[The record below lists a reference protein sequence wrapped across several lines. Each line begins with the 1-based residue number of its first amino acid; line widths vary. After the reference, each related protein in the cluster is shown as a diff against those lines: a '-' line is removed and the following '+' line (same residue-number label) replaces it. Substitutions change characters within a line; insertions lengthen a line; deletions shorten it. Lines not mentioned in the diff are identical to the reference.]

1 MDLMQSF
8 RQAQSQANLFEFWQ
22 QEAELRLQMRQQ
34 KDSDVSPA
42 QNGDELDFLL
52 RSLYF
57 GGRPDDFF
65 THLKTALSSASSLQW
80 WKSSPPWLK
89 SEFFSYLSLHL
100 ADEAGRSLQFLIH
113 LYEPDLNH
121 YYTQLL
127 SQLTLNQCRY
137 LMSKTANASLRSL
150 LKTRER
156 DILTEQENRHYGL
169 LRQQDFNEDN
179 LAARADKADLIKAA
193 LLQLD
198 QANPQHY
205 TDPYGTDRGR
215 VLLDAVDKVY
225 QSGLIQDAWLLMEE
239 TYRAFQSQ
247 YRLQDILQDQRL
259 GPKMHRLVSKI
270 VGIQVLLSGELR
282 LSDQAAQLYQQYFPV
297 LEVDQGLLG
306 MLSLYEA
313 LLSSPVQVASFPW
326 EILARYED
334 IQQLLPDDGWPE
346 LGSPDAMPG
355 AGKELLKIVGDLL
368 NSTPYAAFII
378 MELSRIIAEHSLIHL
393 DKQDRQQLLIY
404 YLTLWQWVPSQLFMN
419 TSVMNDLSH
428 WSNNALRQEAER
440 IMSLSEPGKPASMLT
455 DLQKRPDLYRGGAEP
470 IRRQVLYGYLLGV
483 LE

>member
-1 MDLMQSF
+1 MDFMQSF
-8 RQAQSQANLFEFWQ
+8 RQAKSQANLFDFWQ
-22 QEAELRLQMRQQ
+22 QEAGLRLQLREQ
-34 KDSDVSPA
+34 KDSEISPA

-65 THLKTALSSASSLQW
+65 TQLKAALSSASSLQW

-89 SEFFSYLSLHL
+89 SEFFSFLSLHL
-100 ADEAGRSLQFLIH
+100 AAETGKSLQFLIH

-137 LMSKTANASLRSL
+137 LLSKTANASLRSL

-156 DILTEQENRHYGL
+156 DILTQQENRYYGL
-169 LRQQDFNEDN
+169 LRQQDFNEDS
-179 LAARADKADLIKAA
+179 LAAQLDKPHLIKSA

-198 QANPQHY
+198 RTNPQHY

-215 VLLDAVDKVY
+215 ALLDAVDKVY
-225 QSGLIQDAWLLMEE
+225 QGGLIQDALLLMEQI
-239 TYRAFQSQ
+239 YRTLQSQ
-247 YRLQDILQDQRL
+247 HRLQEMLGDQRL
-259 GPKMHRLVSKI
+259 GPKLTRLVSKI
-270 VGIQVLLSGELR
+270 VGTQVLLSGELR
-282 LSDQAAQLYQQYFPV
+282 LSDQAAQFYKQYFPI
-297 LEVDQGLLG
+297 LEAEQSLLG

-313 LLSSPVQVASFPW
+313 LLSSPVQAASLPW

-334 IQQLLPDDGWPE
+334 IQQLFAEDIWPE
-346 LGSPDAMPG
+346 LGSPESVPD
-355 AGKELLKIVGDLL
+355 AGKSLLEVVASLL
-368 NSTPYAAFII
+368 SSTPYAAFII
-378 MELSRIIAEHSLIHL
+378 MELSRIMAEHSLIHL
-393 DKQDRQQLLIY
+393 DKQYRQQLLIY
-404 YLTLWQWVPSQLFMN
+404 YLTLWKWVPSQLFMN
-419 TSVMNDLSH
+419 AGVMNDLAH
-428 WSNNALRQEAER
+428 WSNNSLRQEAER
-440 IMSLSEPGKPASMLT
+440 IMSLSEPGKPASLLT

-470 IRRQVLYGYLLGV
+470 IRSQALYGYLLGV

>member
-8 RQAQSQANLFEFWQ
+8 RQAKSQSNLFDFWQ
-22 QEAELRLQMRQQ
+22 QEAELRLQLREH
-34 KDSDVSPA
+34 KDSDISPA

-65 THLKTALSSASSLQW
+65 TQLKAALSGASSLQW

-89 SEFFSYLSLHL
+89 SEFFSFLSLHL
-100 ADEAGRSLQFLIH
+100 ADEAGKSLQFLIH

-156 DILTEQENRHYGL
+156 DILTQQENRYYGL
-169 LRQQDFNEDN
+169 LRQQDFYDDD
-179 LAARADKADLIKAA
+179 LAARSDKPHLIKSA

-198 QANPQHY
+198 QTNPQHY

-215 VLLDAVDKVY
+215 ALLDAVDKVY
-225 QSGLIQDAWLLMEE
+225 QGGLIQDALLLIEQI
-239 TYRAFQSQ
+239 YRTFQSQ
-247 YRLQDILQDQRL
+247 HRLREVLLDQRL
-259 GPKMHRLVSKI
+259 GPKITRLISKI
-270 VGIQVLLSGELR
+270 VGTQVLLSGELR
-282 LSDQAAQLYQQYFPV
+282 LSDQAAQYYQQYFPV
-297 LEVDQGLLG
+297 LEADQGLLA

-313 LLSSPVQVASFPW
+313 LLSSPVQMASLPW
-326 EILARYED
+326 EILAHYED
-334 IQQLLPDDGWPE
+334 IRQLFSEDSWPE
-346 LGSPDAMPG
+346 LGSPEKIPDAG
-355 AGKELLKIVGDLL
+355 QQLLKVVDSLL
-368 NSTPYAAFII
+368 ISTPYAAFII
-378 MELSRIIAEHSLIHL
+378 MELSRIMAEHSLIDL
-393 DKQDRQQLLIY
+393 AKEDRQQLLFY
-404 YLTLWQWVPSQLFMN
+404 YLTLWKWVPSQLFMN
-419 TSVMNDLSH
+419 TSVMGDLAH

-440 IMSLSEPGKPASMLT
+440 IMNLSEPGKPASLLT

-470 IRRQVLYGYLLGV
+470 IRSQALYGYLLGV
-483 LE
+483 RE